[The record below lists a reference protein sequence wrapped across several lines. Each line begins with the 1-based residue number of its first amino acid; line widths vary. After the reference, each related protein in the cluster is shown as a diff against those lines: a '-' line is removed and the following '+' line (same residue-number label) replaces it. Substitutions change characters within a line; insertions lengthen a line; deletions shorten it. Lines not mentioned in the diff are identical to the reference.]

1 MLFYHQER
9 NHQGLDNKIIR
20 PEFSPLPSTGPIRC
34 RKRLGGMLNY
44 YYREA
49 RLKIP
54 AFEFSD
60 STTLPQPGHLRFGW
74 Q

>member
-1 MLFYHQER
+1 MNPLPFLLVCCAGWMNRHQQVVIEYLPEE

-20 PEFSPLPSTGPIRC
+20 PEFSPWPSTGPIRC

-49 RLKIP
+49 
-54 AFEFSD
+54 A
-60 STTLPQPGHLRFGW
+60 
-74 Q
+74 